1 MVLLKTRAICS
12 LGIYMNVIKDS
23 VHYWMIYFVSRET
36 DIWVERGKK
45 VRSCRKNIYF
55 KETTTV
61 EWIKANCA
69 LKIIIFRYFAFFL
82 FLFFY
87 YLFTTNLFCARFFQ
101 VRTCVPCVQ
110 VVTPLKSVHIPLNTA
125 FVLSVTLVQNFGILY
140 LLMLR
145 KSSRFP
151 VFVNISR
158 ILWLMVIIL
167 LLIPNVLRSYY
178 LKRLFN

>member
-69 LKIIIFRYFAFFL
+69 LKITIFRYFAFFL
-82 FLFFY
+82 FLFFL
-87 YLFTTNLFCARFFQ
+87 LFIHYKSFLCTIFSGTH
-101 VRTCVPCVQ
+101 VRTVRTGSYALEICSYTTQ
-110 VVTPLKSVHIPLNTA
+110 YGIRS
-125 FVLSVTLVQNFGILY
+125 LSYTGPKLWNSLSNDVKI
-140 LLMLR
+140 
-145 KSSRFP
+145 P

>member
-12 LGIYMNVIKDS
+12 LDIYMNVIKDS
-23 VHYWMIYFVSRET
+23 AHYWMIYFVSRET

-45 VRSCRKNIYF
+45 VRSCRKNVYF

-82 FLFFY
+82 FLFFFN
-87 YLFTTNLFCARFFQ
+87 YLFITNLFCARFFQ

-110 VVTPLKSVHIPLNTA
+110 VVTPLKSVHTTQYGIRS
-125 FVLSVTLVQNFGILY
+125 LSYTGPKLWNSLSIDVKI
-140 LLMLR
+140 
-145 KSSRFP
+145 P